1 MRTPTSRQIEEKSR
15 PPRARSPNNESRT
28 VEFVESVEFVER
40 HVSRFA
46 KVIASETAAGTPP
59 DHDLHLHHSAPRDHR
74 DRDAM
79 TAIHWPTPLV
89 LDARVDDGPAPLV
102 CPITRRLP
110 REPVVLAST
119 GRTFERDAI
128 ERWLA
133 HRAVDPVDPTVP
145 ASSLE
150 LVPNL
155 AARELVE
162 AHARARG
169 ALPKQPPPRSAPGK
183 PNSVWRSRASADAA
197 LVVAFAGTIIAMAA
211 ERLLPRFIR
220 GPSPDELAAARRAA
234 ARRVRWP
241 PPLVH
246 PRNLDED
253 GAPPALVCPITHQL
267 FRQPAVVVATG
278 RTYERDAAR
287 RWIIERGTDPVD
299 RDARVRVSEL
309 VPNLAVRRAAE
320 AWARRADRVD
330 DAAAASRSSER
341 KGIAAWF
348 WRRRPR

>member
-1 MRTPTSRQIEEKSR
+1 MSTPGV
-15 PPRARSPNNESRT
+15 APNRGNRN
-28 VEFVESVEFVER
+28 VR

-46 KVIASETAAGTPP
+46 VGRVKRPRTTPSN
-59 DHDLHLHHSAPRDHR
+59 HNHNLHHTAPRER
-74 DRDAM
+74 SDRDTM
-79 TAIHWPTPLV
+79 TAMHWPTPLA
-89 LDARVDDGPAPLV
+89 LDPLVDDGPSPLV

-110 REPVVLAST
+110 REPVMLAST

-128 ERWLA
+128 ERWLT

-183 PNSVWRSRASADAA
+183 PNSVRRLWASSPTRA
-197 LVVAFAGTIIAMAA
+197 LVVTAGTIIATAA
-211 ERLLPRFIR
+211 ERLIPRFVR

-253 GAPPALVCPITHQL
+253 AAPRPLVCPITHQL
-267 FRQPAVVVATG
+267 FRNPAVVVATG

-287 RWIIERGTDPVD
+287 RWIIERGTDPID

-320 AWARRADRVD
+320 AWARRAVRVD
-330 DAAAASRSSER
+330 DVIAAAASRSGER

-348 WRRRPR
+348 WNRRRRR

>member
-1 MRTPTSRQIEEKSR
+1 
-15 PPRARSPNNESRT
+15 
-28 VEFVESVEFVER
+28 
-40 HVSRFA
+40 
-46 KVIASETAAGTPP
+46 
-59 DHDLHLHHSAPRDHR
+59 
-74 DRDAM
+74 M
-79 TAIHWPTPLV
+79 TAMHWPTPLA
-89 LDARVDDGPAPLV
+89 LDPLVDDGPSPLV

-110 REPVVLAST
+110 REPVMLAST

-128 ERWLA
+128 ERWLT

-183 PNSVWRSRASADAA
+183 PNSVRRLWASSPTRA
-197 LVVAFAGTIIAMAA
+197 LVVTAGTIIATAA
-211 ERLLPRFIR
+211 ERLIPRFVR

-253 GAPPALVCPITHQL
+253 AAPRPLVCPITHQL
-267 FRQPAVVVATG
+267 FQIPPSSSPRVEPTNATPLG
-278 RTYERDAAR
+278 DGLSNEARTPSIATHACESPR
-287 RWIIERGTDPVD
+287 
-299 RDARVRVSEL
+299 L

-320 AWARRADRVD
+320 AWARRAVRVD
-330 DAAAASRSSER
+330 DVIAAAASRSGER

-348 WRRRPR
+348 WNRRRRR

>member
-1 MRTPTSRQIEEKSR
+1 
-15 PPRARSPNNESRT
+15 
-28 VEFVESVEFVER
+28 
-40 HVSRFA
+40 
-46 KVIASETAAGTPP
+46 
-59 DHDLHLHHSAPRDHR
+59 
-74 DRDAM
+74 M
-79 TAIHWPTPLV
+79 TAMHWPTPLA
-89 LDARVDDGPAPLV
+89 LDPLVDDGPSPLV

-110 REPVVLAST
+110 REPVMLAST

-128 ERWLA
+128 ERWLT

-155 AARELVE
+155 AARELV
-162 AHARARG
+162 
-169 ALPKQPPPRSAPGK
+169 
-183 PNSVWRSRASADAA
+183 VT
-197 LVVAFAGTIIAMAA
+197 AGTIIATAA
-211 ERLLPRFIR
+211 ERLIPRFVR

-253 GAPPALVCPITHQL
+253 AAPRPLVCPITHQL
-267 FRQPAVVVATG
+267 FRNPAVVVATG

-287 RWIIERGTDPVD
+287 RWIIERGTDPID

-320 AWARRADRVD
+320 AWARRAVRVD
-330 DAAAASRSSER
+330 DVIAAAASRSGER
-341 KGIAAWF
+341 KGTAAWF
-348 WRRRPR
+348 WNRRRRR